1 MTVRELAAIPL
12 STTLSNPF
20 HSFAPFL
27 PEEGP
32 RCASSQEANEEGP
45 RCASSQEAKANLD
58 SCKLLS
64 AVGVFQP
71 TRAKEIVKLLSGV
84 GRFPGT
90 IEDDYADSRNL
101 VTTATQNRI
110 CFMSIQSFLPEV

>member
-1 MTVRELAAIPL
+1 MIVRELAAIPL

-32 RCASSQEANEEGP
+32 RCVSSQEAKAEEGP

-64 AVGVFQP
+64 GVGVFQP

-90 IEDDYADSRNL
+90 IEDAR
-101 VTTATQNRI
+101 
-110 CFMSIQSFLPEV
+110 